1 MLSCYSF
8 QKYINRRRH
17 THANIVSCSFRTRF
31 HFIFYSNINLYHNST
46 PFSFII
52 THLHKLI
59 PRTHKKQTL
68 TAVIPV
74 SVCKIYAISYQKN
87 FSLIIKLQICS
98 LHCRSCMLA
107 EHPKYAAF
115 ILTLTARPFCA
126 ALCQDIVDL
135 LWSTAFSFYSYDLQ
149 FSLLYVDVDQVAFLY
164 QCNRTA
170 VRCFRTA
177 MSNYG
182 TCRCPRKT
190 SVCDK
195 GNAFSQ
201 FCV

>member
-1 MLSCYSF
+1 MPISFHVLSALAFTSSSILILICAITALLFLLLS
-8 QKYINRRRH
+8 
-17 THANIVSCSFRTRF
+17 RT
-31 HFIFYSNINLYHNST
+31 Y
-46 PFSFII
+46 
-52 THLHKLI
+52 KLI
-59 PRTHKKQTL
+59 PRTHKKTDTHSCL
-68 TAVIPV
+68 PV

-135 LWSTAFSFYSYDLQ
+135 LEYGVLLLFLRSPV

-201 FCV
+201 FCI